1 MIEITTNPID
11 TDRLLQE
18 VSNPGCGASVLFLG
32 TTRGVTAGQITV
44 RLTYECY
51 EPMARRVLA
60 ELESEAR
67 QRWPIQG
74 CAIVHRVG
82 DVGVAEASVAVAVS
96 TPHRADAFA
105 AGQWLIDEIK
115 VRAPIWKKEIGVNGQ
130 EIWQHP
136 GEAREKSR
144 TSVAP

>member
-1 MIEITTNPID
+1 MIEITPNPID
-11 TDRLLQE
+11 TEKLLKL
-18 VSNPGCGASVLFLG
+18 VSNPECGASVLFLG
-32 TTRGVTAGQITV
+32 TTRGVTAGRITV

-51 EPMARRVLA
+51 EPMARRVLT
-60 ELESEAR
+60 ELETEAR

-82 DVGVAEASVAVAVS
+82 DVGVTESSVAVAVS

-115 VRAPIWKKEIGVNGQ
+115 VRAPIWKKEIGADGQ
-130 EIWQHP
+130 EFWQHP
-136 GEAREKSR
+136 EEIREKSR
-144 TSVAP
+144 TGVAT